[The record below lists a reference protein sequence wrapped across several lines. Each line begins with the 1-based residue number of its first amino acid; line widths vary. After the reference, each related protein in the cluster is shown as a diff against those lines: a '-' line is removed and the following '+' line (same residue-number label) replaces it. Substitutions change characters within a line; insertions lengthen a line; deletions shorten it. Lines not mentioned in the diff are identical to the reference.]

1 MADIFISYRRN
12 DAGWAG
18 TWIADQLE
26 QDYDVFF
33 DRNDI
38 DYGDRFP
45 ATIAQ
50 ALQQCRVCLAVI
62 GPEWDSTENLKR
74 LSQDK
79 DWVRQEI
86 QTVLDRPGV
95 RTVPVLLDRDNLPPE
110 ETIPE
115 KLRGLLL
122 SEALPFSNK
131 KRDSDLDLLKKKL
144 DVWLTGGSY
153 QAAARRPLPP
163 VVPQLCNR
171 VAQVDRLV
179 ELFSED
185 PPAARTPVIIL
196 HGHRWEEHL
205 GFIDRLRHR
214 QLMADLLGLRGQDVG
229 ISVTALQWN
238 VESAAEGR
246 YEKVLRAAVKRD
258 LLGSP
263 AARDPEIAVYFR
275 TIPQPQVLLIQ
286 ATWSDYRKCGEG
298 LIEGLAAAWRK
309 LFEEA
314 DGQGGLRRLEPPF
327 PVVLWINISYEDMT
341 QEVPFEKLLDES
353 ARKFVSVLPRL
364 PPVAEGDIQAWVGM
378 EEVRKF
384 VHGREGRLLA
394 LIEDPA
400 LCCGEGRIHMRSF
413 VEKTREIL
421 AD

>member
-1 MADIFISYRRN
+1 
-12 DAGWAG
+12 
-18 TWIADQLE
+18 
-26 QDYDVFF
+26 
-33 DRNDI
+33 
-38 DYGDRFP
+38 
-45 ATIAQ
+45 
-50 ALQQCRVCLAVI
+50 
-62 GPEWDSTENLKR
+62 
-74 LSQDK
+74 
-79 DWVRQEI
+79 
-86 QTVLDRPGV
+86 
-95 RTVPVLLDRDNLPPE
+95 
-110 ETIPE
+110 
-115 KLRGLLL
+115 
-122 SEALPFSNK
+122 
-131 KRDSDLDLLKKKL
+131 
-144 DVWLTGGSY
+144 
-153 QAAARRPLPP
+153 
-163 VVPQLCNR
+163 
-171 VAQVDRLV
+171 
-179 ELFSED
+179 
-185 PPAARTPVIIL
+185 VIIL

-214 QLMADLLGLRGQDVG
+214 RLMADLLGLRGRDVG

-238 VESAAEGR
+238 VESAAAGR

-263 AARDPEIAVYFR
+263 AARDPEMAVYFR

-286 ATWSDYRKCGEG
+286 ITWSDYRKCGEG
-298 LIEGLAAAWRK
+298 LLDGFITAWRK

-314 DGQGGLRRLEPPF
+314 DGQGGLRQIEPPF
-327 PVVLWINISYEDMT
+327 PVILWINISYEDMT

-353 ARKFVSVLPRL
+353 AREFVSVLPRL

-400 LCCGEGRIHMRSF
+400 LCCGAARIHMRRF

>member
-12 DAGWAG
+12 DAAWAA

-26 QDYDVFF
+26 PDYDVFF

-62 GPEWDSTENLKR
+62 GPEWDSAGNLKR
-74 LSQDK
+74 LNDPR

-86 QTVLDRPGV
+86 QTVLERPGV
-95 RTVPVLLDRDNLPPE
+95 RTVPVLLGRDQLPPE
-110 ETIPE
+110 EGIPA

-131 KRDSDLDLLKKKL
+131 KRDSDLELLKKKL
-144 DVWLTGGSY
+144 DVWLTGGAY
-153 QAAARRPLPP
+153 PTAARRPLPP
-163 VVPQLCNR
+163 VMPQLCNR
-171 VAQVDRLV
+171 VPQVDRLV

-185 PPAARTPVIIL
+185 LATRTPVIIL

-205 GFIDRLRHR
+205 GFIDRLTHR
-214 QLMADLLGLRGQDVG
+214 RLMADLLGLRGQDVG

-238 VESAAEGR
+238 VENAAAGR
-246 YEKVLRAAVKRD
+246 YDKVLRAAVKRGV
-258 LLGSP
+258 LGSP
-263 AARDPEIAVYFR
+263 AARDPEMAVYFR
-275 TIPQPQVLLIQ
+275 TLPQPQVLLIQ
-286 ATWSDYRKCGEG
+286 ITWSDYRTCGEG
-298 LIEGLAAAWRK
+298 LLRGLAAAWHT

-314 DGQGGLRRLEPPF
+314 DGQGGLRRLEPAF
-327 PVVLWINISYEDMT
+327 PAILWINVSYEDMT
-341 QEVPFEKLLDES
+341 QEVPFETLIDES
-353 ARKFVSVLPRL
+353 ARRFVSVLPRL

-400 LCCGEGRIHMRSF
+400 ICCGAARIHMRRF

>member
-12 DAGWAG
+12 DAGWAA

-45 ATIAQ
+45 AAIAQ

-62 GPEWDSTENLKR
+62 GPEWDSAENLKR
-74 LSQDK
+74 LNEDQ

-86 QTVLDRPGV
+86 QTVLDRQGV
-95 RTVPVLLDRDNLPPE
+95 RTVPVLLDRDGLPPE
-110 ETIPE
+110 ATFPE

-131 KRDSDLDLLKKKL
+131 KRDSDLELLKKKL

-163 VVPQLCNR
+163 VMPQLCNR
-171 VAQVDRLV
+171 VPQVDRLV

-185 PPAARTPVIIL
+185 LATRTPVIIL

-205 GFIDRLRHR
+205 GFIDRLAHR
-214 QLMADLLGLRGQDVG
+214 RLMADLLGLRGQDVG
-229 ISVTALQWN
+229 ISVAALQWN

-246 YEKVLRAAVKRD
+246 YEKVLRAAVKRG

-263 AARDPEIAVYFR
+263 AARDPEMAAYFR

-286 ATWSDYRKCGEG
+286 ITWSDYRTCGEG
-298 LIEGLAAAWRK
+298 LLEGFAAAWRK

-314 DGQGGLRRLEPPF
+314 DGQGGRRQLEPPY
-327 PVVLWINISYEDMT
+327 PVILWINISYEDMT

-400 LCCGEGRIHMRSF
+400 LCCGAARIHMRRF